1 MENLTILGLSY
12 GCCYSFRYAEEGG
25 LRGLSVRNA
34 VPYRRFDSDYDSDR
48 YYGMNEGYRDMVSR
62 RQQEEAA
69 AAAALAGGGGGAG
82 VDQEAVLQ
90 QQQQNANSW
99 WRRGNAGG
107 AGGGGA
113 GRRCARWEGYVFR
126 PFEK

>member
-1 MENLTILGLSY
+1 MHYYIG
-12 GCCYSFRYAEEGG
+12 YSFRYAEEGG

-69 AAAALAGGGGGAG
+69 AAAALAGGAGG
-82 VDQEAVLQ
+82 DQEALL
-90 QQQQNANSW
+90 QQQNANSW

-113 GRRCARWEGYVFR
+113 GRRCTRWEGYVFR

>member
-1 MENLTILGLSY
+1 MIVLCMHAC
-12 GCCYSFRYAEEGG
+12 GCSFRYAEEGG

-69 AAAALAGGGGGAG
+69 AAALAGGAGG
-82 VDQEAVLQ
+82 DQEALL
-90 QQQQNANSW
+90 QQQNANSW